1 MTTENWID
9 LPTLQDVAKAQADGW
24 EIEIQTDP
32 GNDKYCPWKFWE
44 QATWNG
50 GIAYRGRPR
59 QPVLTVD
66 LPVTEVVQ
74 LQNSADG
81 LWAHFRVGKGYAY
94 SINLDVDKI
103 GHRFANEYREA
114 VGGKPIQLVMKE
126 IKMECLLIDGELHWR
141 SEYMS
146 VLQSWIR
153 QPHLDLIVKVPE

>member
-1 MTTENWID
+1 MTTDWIS
-9 LPTLQDVAKAQADGW
+9 LPTLQDVAKAQADYMF
-24 EIEIQTDP
+24 IERQIPSSNHWASWD
-32 GNDKYCPWKFWE
+32 GEVYSSHWKF
-44 QATWNG
+44 
-50 GIAYRGRPR
+50 RGRHR

-114 VGGKPIQLVMKE
+114 VGGKPIQPVMKE
-126 IKMECLLIDGELHWR
+126 VKILCYFDQVIQQLVWSSADAISGD
-141 SEYMS
+141 
-146 VLQSWIR
+146 WIR
-153 QPHLDLIVKVPE
+153 QPHLDMIAKVPG